1 MCVFLSKNIY
11 MYVCLYVYLTEL
23 RRKMTFLVLNG
34 GYLSLAVLTWAL
46 VVLRARILPLSCRW
60 ILINFLMVFD
70 GSAPVPLKRRR
81 FTNFDSMEVEEAKVG
96 LFENLPSPQHIK
108 SSRFLVLGRS
118 GFSLL
123 QSICCLNSTGYC
135 FVRLVGVVPHLF
147 LLFRI

>member
-1 MCVFLSKNIY
+1 MF
-11 MYVCLYVYLTEL
+11 
-23 RRKMTFLVLNG
+23 
-34 GYLSLAVLTWAL
+34 
-46 VVLRARILPLSCRW
+46 
-60 ILINFLMVFD
+60 FD

-123 QSICCLNSTGYC
+123 QSICCLNSTGYLLC
-135 FVRLVGVVPHLF
+135 SSGRCGAASLPAIFGFNLDWFHGNSSFCELFGVTVLQLGFVDSEHVDLLECESNF
-147 LLFRI
+147 L